1 MNDLMAMTGEMTM
14 GTREIAELLGKNHS
28 DIKRSAERLRCAG
41 VLTQPL
47 AELNFEHRG
56 NTYTEYRLNKLD
68 SITLVAQNSP
78 KFTAALVKRWDE
90 LERGVTQPS
99 IPQTLPEALRLAADL
114 AEKKAELENQLAIA
128 APKVDFADRVS
139 EAGGVLI
146 GNYAK
151 AVGIGQ
157 NKLFAWLRDNGVLMA
172 AGERRNVPR
181 QEYLGRGYFTVKETA
196 VNTNH
201 GVTISFTSK
210 ITGKGQQWLTRK
222 LLDHGLLKAI
232 GEDAA

>member
-1 MNDLMAMTGEMTM
+1 MNNLISSDAITM
-14 GTREIAELLGKNHS
+14 SSVEIAELTGKEHRNVLA
-28 DIKRSAERLRCAG
+28 DIRKMLAEIQSAEKSADYKDSRGRRQPCLLLNRDESLCLISGYSAPLRMA
-41 VLTQPL
+41 
-47 AELNFEHRG
+47 
-56 NTYTEYRLNKLD
+56 
-68 SITLVAQNSP
+68 II
-78 KFTAALVKRWDE
+78 KRWDE
-90 LERGVTQPS
+90 LERRASQPS